1 MSERDVVVVEELS
14 SWLYQCPRSEMY
26 KPIRSALGMKVKVV
40 AMSRLLILFIS
51 RSNKGDG
58 GGNRRSPDADQIGYR
73 MYIGQAS
80 EVYIHPRA
88 GSQSRDI
95 IYTRSVLSAMIMLYI
110 IVPLLVTCTES

>member
-1 MSERDVVVVEELS
+1 MSKIRDVQTDS
-14 SWLYQCPRSEMY
+14 KC
-26 KPIRSALGMKVKVV
+26 LGDEGEGGGDV
-40 AMSRLLILFIS
+40 RLLILFIS